1 MPPPGRPWARWIREQ
16 RAFLVVVAG
25 VVAGFVYLLFQPD
38 HWRRGTGVIG
48 VALLA
53 AAMLRLFLR
62 GYGVGLLAV
71 RARWVDTLLYLAL
84 GGGILALDIRLH
96 G

>member
-1 MPPPGRPWARWIREQ
+1 MPPPGRPLARWIREQ